1 MKRSTKSKSKSKGK
15 DRIKIKTL
23 QNNDKKDTKGE
34 NPQLKPESIN
44 RLKDSNT
51 KNKSNPPPTEI
62 KDAKL
67 QKIEELFKGADNPPK
82 YSFNLHKHL
91 KENLKFKD
99 KECKDPLSKDSLYCL
114 DCKLSTCKKCKNF
127 STHNGHSLVL
137 KYPYYLCNKNL
148 INENF
153 VNLNNIFEI
162 NPDFLDVKKVKEE
175 LIKLVVDSCKILY
188 DEVTEIKNSKLKE
201 IESMFAET
209 ENCYETLKQNVNKMK
224 EDIKIFLEKQKNFLC
239 IDIVENNGE
248 LESNDIVNNLQV
260 NTKSNFGLITNN
272 KDSTNSIFLITYD
285 LLKNTENINEQIK
298 FFIND
303 IKVKTE
309 KYIGD
314 FTNQKNIIYQ
324 NMEQLKKDFDGCI
337 NYQFLTN
344 DFYKLIYDK
353 IASYND
359 RIENMKRKIME
370 KVNKKGNFEE
380 VEKDNKVS
388 GTHLNLKLEHIL
400 NNQVIDQDEARSI
413 LKTKKTFKRTL
424 TSGSRGPFLTSP
436 RTGGNL
442 KRLETGIYGDHAN
455 IVREKVYNNCEEVK
469 LDKEALQDYFAYEAL
484 NLVDSK
490 FRIKKSKK
498 QAEAEIEFDEDV
510 DLAKPIPG
518 KAEIQVYDRKT
529 NVIVKRNIKFD
540 KNKHK
545 YLYFLTGCRCVLIK
559 DKLYIFGGV
568 DKENNITKIAWVYY
582 IKENELKPMPEMI
595 HPHAYH
601 AVEFLEYY
609 KSIVV
614 IGGQNCTFCE
624 IYDMKTGIWK
634 DLPPLKIP
642 RAHCIL
648 YLDKITHILYAFFG
662 ILGKIAEKNNNFS
675 DALESLE
682 FRKLALGWQRVD
694 YNNRTDISF
703 RTGISQLL
711 PLNPDMILVYGGSCM
726 REFVKKSA
734 VYVLPKQEMVKIDNK
749 MFNEIREAS
758 KKSKKLSKILS
769 STE

>member
-1 MKRSTKSKSKSKGK
+1 MKRTNKSKSKSKGK

-23 QNNDKKDTKGE
+23 QNTDKKETKAP
-34 NPQLKPESIN
+34 NPQIKPVSIN
-44 RLKDSNT
+44 QIKDSDI
-51 KNKSNPPPTEI
+51 KNKPNPSPTKV
-62 KDAKL
+62 KDPKL

-99 KECKDPLSKDSLYCL
+99 KECKDTLSKDSLYCL

-137 KYPYYLCNKNL
+137 KYPYYICNKNL
-148 INENF
+148 INESF

-175 LIKLVVDSCKILY
+175 LKKLVIDSCKLLY
-188 DEVTEIKNSKLKE
+188 DEVTEIKNEKLKE
-201 IESMFAET
+201 IENMFAET
-209 ENCYETLKQNVNKMK
+209 EKCYETLKQNVDKMK
-224 EDIKIFLEKQKNFLC
+224 EDIKTFLEKQKNFLC
-239 IDIVENNGE
+239 IDIVEGNGE

-260 NTKSNFGLITNN
+260 NTKSNYGLISNN
-272 KDSTNSIFLITYD
+272 KDGTNSIFLITYD

-298 FFIND
+298 YFIND
-303 IKVKTE
+303 IKVNRE

-337 NYQFLTN
+337 NYQFLTS

-400 NNQVIDQDEARSI
+400 NNQVIDQDEAKSI

-424 TSGSRGPFLTSP
+424 TSGSKGPFLTSP
-436 RTGGNL
+436 RVGGNL
-442 KRLETGIYGDHAN
+442 KRLETGIYGERAN
-455 IVREKVYNNCEEVK
+455 IVREKVYNNCEDVK

-498 QAEAEIEFDEDV
+498 QTEAEIEFDEDV

-529 NVIVKRNIKFD
+529 NVLVKRNIKFD

-682 FRKLALGWQRVD
+682 FKKLALGWQRVD
-694 YNNRTDISF
+694 FNNRTDISF

-711 PLNPDMILVYGGSCM
+711 SLNPDMILVYGGSCM

>member
-1 MKRSTKSKSKSKGK
+1 MKRTNKSKSKSKGK

-23 QNNDKKDTKGE
+23 QNTDKKETKAP
-34 NPQLKPESIN
+34 NPQIKPVSIN
-44 RLKDSNT
+44 QIKDSDI
-51 KNKSNPPPTEI
+51 KNKPNPSPTKI
-62 KDAKL
+62 KDPKL

-99 KECKDPLSKDSLYCL
+99 KECKDTLSKDSLYCL

-137 KYPYYLCNKNL
+137 KYPYYICNKNL
-148 INENF
+148 INESF

-175 LIKLVVDSCKILY
+175 LKKLVIDSCKLLY
-188 DEVTEIKNSKLKE
+188 DKVTEIKNEKLKE
-201 IESMFAET
+201 IENMFAET
-209 ENCYETLKQNVNKMK
+209 EKCYETLKQNVDKMK
-224 EDIKIFLEKQKNFLC
+224 EDIKTFLEKQKNFLC
-239 IDIVENNGE
+239 IDIVEGNGE

-260 NTKSNFGLITNN
+260 NTKSNYGLISNN
-272 KDSTNSIFLITYD
+272 KDGTNSIFLITYD

-298 FFIND
+298 YFIND
-303 IKVKTE
+303 IKVNRE

-337 NYQFLTN
+337 NYQFLTS

-400 NNQVIDQDEARSI
+400 NNQVIDQDEAKSI

-424 TSGSRGPFLTSP
+424 TSGSKGPFLTSP
-436 RTGGNL
+436 RAGGNL
-442 KRLETGIYGDHAN
+442 KRLETGIYGERAN
-455 IVREKVYNNCEEVK
+455 IVREKVYNNCEDVK

-498 QAEAEIEFDEDV
+498 QTEAEIEFDEDV

-529 NVIVKRNIKFD
+529 NVLVKRNIKFD

-634 DLPPLKIP
+634 DLPQLKIP

-682 FRKLALGWQRVD
+682 FKKLALGWQRVD
-694 YNNRTDISF
+694 FNNRTDISF